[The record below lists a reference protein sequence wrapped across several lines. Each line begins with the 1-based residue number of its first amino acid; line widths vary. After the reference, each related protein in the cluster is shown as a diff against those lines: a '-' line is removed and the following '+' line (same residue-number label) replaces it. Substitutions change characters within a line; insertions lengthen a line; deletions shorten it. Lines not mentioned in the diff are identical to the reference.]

1 MNEERRER
9 LVTSIVEAAL
19 PELARRRQ
27 AAGPW
32 AVLDQWTRE
41 LVAAAAIVAALA
53 ATALT
58 QVGMSA
64 VPGEEPVLTVADAL
78 VPEAVAEWLVSGDG
92 PVVGDLIIEF
102 VRDEESE
109 P

>member
-9 LVTSIVEAAL
+9 LVTSIMEAAL

-27 AAGPW
+27 VAGPW
-32 AVLDQWTRE
+32 AVLDRWTRE

-53 ATALT
+53 ATALSR
-58 QVGMSA
+58 VG
-64 VPGEEPVLTVADAL
+64 VGVEPAEAQVLTVADAL
-78 VPEAVAEWLVSGDG
+78 VPEAVAHWLESGDG

-102 VRDEESE
+102 E
-109 P
+109 PEPEQTP